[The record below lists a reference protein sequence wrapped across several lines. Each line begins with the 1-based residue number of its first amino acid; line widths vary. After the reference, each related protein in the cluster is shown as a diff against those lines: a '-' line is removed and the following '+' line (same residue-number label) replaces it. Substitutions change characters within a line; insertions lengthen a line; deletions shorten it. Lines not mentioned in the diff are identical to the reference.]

1 MLRGIDPLLG
11 PELLHALRAMGHG
24 DEIAVVDAN
33 YPATASATRLIRI
46 DGVDAVRV
54 VDAILS
60 VMPLDTFVEVAAF
73 RMEVVGDAKKV
84 PPVCREFEKVVQR
97 RAPGQTIAA
106 LERFKFYERAAHAF
120 AHVATGERRLYG
132 NLILKKGVVSP
143 DETIEAAGSGRGRG
157 R

>member
-11 PELLHALRAMGHG
+11 PDLLHALRAMGHG

-33 YPATASATRLIRI
+33 YPATSNATRLIRI

-60 VMPLDTFVEVAAF
+60 VMPLDSFVEVAAF

-84 PPVCREFEKVVQR
+84 PPVCREFERVVQR
-97 RAPGQTIAA
+97 RAPGHAVGA
-106 LERFKFYERAAHAF
+106 LERFKFYERATQAF

-132 NLILKKGVVSP
+132 NLILKKGVVTP
-143 DETIEAAGSGRGRG
+143 EETADSGPRRGR
-157 R
+157 